1 MTGSESQ
8 RPRPAPSIPFKAGL
22 AAAAFV
28 APVVVLAGRTG
39 DPWIS
44 VLCGLVGGAIAVPVS
59 ALIDRH
65 ARTTP
70 LATRTYGLGLGLT
83 VMAAGF
89 LLIFLLASDVR
100 AAFYYGGWYAGT
112 AEIAEIWF
120 ALRRRHARPAA
131 GTAGP
136 PGAGSR

>member
-1 MTGSESQ
+1 MAGSESQ
-8 RPRPAPSIPFKAGL
+8 QRRRAPGLPFKAGL

-28 APVVVLAGRTG
+28 APVVFFAGRAG

-70 LATRTYGLGLGLT
+70 LATRTYGLGLGVA

-89 LLIFLLASDVR
+89 LLIVLLASDVR

-112 AEIAEIWF
+112 AEIGEIWF

-136 PGAGSR
+136 PSPGS